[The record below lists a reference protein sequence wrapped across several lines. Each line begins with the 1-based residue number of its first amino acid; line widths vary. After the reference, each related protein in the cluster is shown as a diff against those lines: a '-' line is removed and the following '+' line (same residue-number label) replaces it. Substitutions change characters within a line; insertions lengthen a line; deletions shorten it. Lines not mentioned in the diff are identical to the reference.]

1 MTQFT
6 GSKQDKYATAMQ
18 DARAWLGQRGIHYL
32 YLPPHQLKIGPLNFW
47 PGTGT
52 ITVDGEGGRR
62 SAKGL
67 EGLKGILSADCEEGS
82 GVAAAASHRSAG
94 AVFRLMK

>member
-1 MTQFT
+1 MTLFT
-6 GSKQDKYATAMQ
+6 RGKHDTCAAAMQ
-18 DARAWLGQRGIHYL
+18 GARAWLEGRGIHYL

-62 SAKGL
+62 SEKGL

-82 GVAAAASHRSAG
+82 GVAAAASRSSAG